1 MTSHLAVDTGGLSE
15 QFTTASGLAYWR
27 TPPSRHR
34 DVNGID
40 RIADPAG
47 LTPDEPL
54 VLLHG
59 LASDHEGLTD
69 VAAALGDADL
79 VVPDLPGC
87 GMSPPLTDVNSVLNY
102 ADAIEGVRVHLG
114 AESIVLVGHSLGAN
128 VALAYAGRYPDRVRS
143 LALLH
148 PVTASSG
155 VGTFVA
161 RAYYRVGSWLPE
173 SLARIWLLSRPAVF
187 LADVVSLST
196 HDRVRRRQILHRDYR
211 AAAYVSPRVIG
222 EAYRSL
228 WTTPFRDLALRIT
241 APTLLVTGTG
251 DRLASIVSL
260 RALHDL
266 IPRSSLRIIDR
277 AGHLWPVEEPD
288 AAADLIASIVARSAD
303 GGSHR
308 DLADSGAG

>member
-1 MTSHLAVDTGGLSE
+1 
-15 QFTTASGLAYWR
+15 LAYWR

-47 LTPDEPL
+47 LTPNDPL

-59 LASDHEGLTD
+59 LGSDHEGLTD
-69 VAAALGDADL
+69 VVAALGDADL

-87 GMSPPLTDVNSVLNY
+87 GKSPPLTDVNSVLNY

-148 PVTASSG
+148 PVTESSG

-196 HDRVRRRQILHRDYR
+196 HDRARRRQILHRDYR

-251 DRLASIVSL
+251 DRLASVASL

>member
-1 MTSHLAVDTGGLSE
+1 M
-15 QFTTASGLAYWR
+15 SGLAYWR
-27 TPPSRHR
+27 TPPSGHR
-34 DVNGID
+34 DFNGND
-40 RIADPAG
+40 RMDGADGQA
-47 LTPDEPL
+47 LKEPL

-59 LASDHEGLTD
+59 LGSDHEGLTD
-69 VAAALGDADL
+69 VVAALGDVDL

-87 GMSPPLTDVNSVLNY
+87 GMSPPLTGTNSVLNY

-114 AESIVLVGHSLGAN
+114 ARSIVLVGHSLGAN
-128 VALAYAGRYPDRVRS
+128 VALAYAGRYPERVRS

-148 PVTASSG
+148 PVTESSG
-155 VGTFVA
+155 VGAFVA
-161 RAYYRVGSWLPE
+161 RVYYRVGSWLPE

-196 HDRVRRRQILHRDYR
+196 RDRVRRRQILRRDYR
-211 AAAYVSPRVIG
+211 AAAYVSPRVIS

-241 APTLLVTGTG
+241 ALTLLVTGTS
-251 DRLASIVSL
+251 DRLASVASL

-266 IPRSSLRIIDR
+266 IPRSSLRIIDG

-288 AAADLIASIVARSAD
+288 AAADLIASIVANSAGD
-303 GGSHR
+303 GPHP
-308 DLADSGAG
+308 DLAESGAG